1 MLVQNVLLMRMRM
14 SSTFSFRRLYVSNY
28 YNTVMVDGWVL
39 LGGLL
44 LATGLFVYIRVCINC
59 VCLSVSDYE
68 SSATMLQSRIYYIS
82 NTIILLLFLIFFV
95 L

>member
-1 MLVQNVLLMRMRM
+1 M
-14 SSTFSFRRLYVSNY
+14 
-28 YNTVMVDGWVL
+28 L

-82 NTIILLLFLIFFV
+82 NTIIIITIILNFLCIVDAGYPEFSAVGHIRIQFSGIV
-95 L
+95 DSFQ